1 MANLSVFTI
10 VVGIKD
16 PPLDLASDHSLGG
29 TCRAVFNYG
38 VLYLWRALEVLL
50 GRLGSKGVPVAALVL
65 PRPCVSEPVS
75 GADEALRLRL
85 LVEAF
90 TWSLQAQK
98 QPWYLGAAATTALPP
113 AALRALPA

>member
-1 MANLSVFTI
+1 MRL
-10 VVGIKD
+10 
-16 PPLDLASDHSLGG
+16 LAQKLG
-29 TCRAVFNYG
+29 
-38 VLYLWRALEVLL
+38 
-50 GRLGSKGVPVAALVL
+50 VAALVL
-65 PRPCVSEPVS
+65 PRSSVSEPVA